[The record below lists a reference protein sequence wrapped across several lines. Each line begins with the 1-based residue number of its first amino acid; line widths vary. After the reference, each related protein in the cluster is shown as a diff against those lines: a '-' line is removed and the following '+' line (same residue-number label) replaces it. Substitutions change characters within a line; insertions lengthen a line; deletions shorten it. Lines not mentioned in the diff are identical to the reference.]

1 MTENAQE
8 KYLEELEQAYNR
20 LFRTDDGVKV
30 LDDLKR
36 VGFFLDT
43 TINEN
48 PNITN
53 WNEGQRNMVLH
64 ILTKI
69 SMPIHNRKRGI
80 TK

>member
-1 MTENAQE
+1 MVESAEE

-20 LFRTDDGVKV
+20 LFKTEDGKKV

-36 VGFFLDT
+36 IGFYLGT
-43 TINEN
+43 TVNEN
-48 PNITN
+48 PQIMA

-69 SMPIHNRKRGI
+69 SMPIHNRKRGV